1 MTRVA
6 YELSGR
12 PAVLVVDL
20 AAAVAGWRIGDREA
34 QVTDVLALAPADE
47 VARLI
52 RHALAEIRAHAA
64 ANGRDAEALRRLAA
78 EVWRDYRRAID
89 GVGEQSR
96 LFGD

>member
-6 YELSGR
+6 YELAGR
-12 PAVLVVDL
+12 PAALVVDL
-20 AAAVAGWRIGDREA
+20 AAAAAGWRVGNREA
-34 QVTDVLALAPADE
+34 QVTDVLALAPPDE

-52 RHALAEIRAHAA
+52 RRALAEIRAHAA
-64 ANGRDAEALRRLAA
+64 ADDGGAEPLRRLAA

-96 LFGD
+96 LPGV

>member
-1 MTRVA
+1 VTRVA

-20 AAAVAGWRIGDREA
+20 AGAVAGWRVGDHEA
-34 QVTDVLALAPADE
+34 DVAEVLALAPADE
-47 VARLI
+47 VVRLI

-64 ANGRDAEALRRLAA
+64 ADGRDAEALRRLAA
-78 EVWRDYRRAID
+78 EIWRDYRRAVD

-96 LFGD
+96 LFGV

>member
-20 AAAVAGWRIGDREA
+20 AEAAAGWRVRDAEA
-34 QVTDVLALAPADE
+34 QVTDVLALAPPDD
-47 VARLI
+47 VGRLI
-52 RHALAEIRAHAA
+52 RHALVEIRAHAA
-64 ANGRDAEALRRLAA
+64 SNDRGAEQLRRLAA

-89 GVGEQSR
+89 GVGEQSP
-96 LFGD
+96 LPGV